1 MPSKQKVHVKQKKPP
16 AAASALPTTEAGF
29 FVDTHGASD
38 GDDFADNAISESEQ
52 IPKDATEERLE
63 RLLFGDAA
71 GFHDALRDRD
81 AGAMEIALR
90 DGASEGEDGGVEE
103 EEAQEEGGLEHVD
116 DADLFFLDSGTAGVD
131 DIELPIAQN
140 TSNGQRENEPP
151 AAWEDSDDE
160 RITVSLAKNNRLRKL
175 RVTAEDDVV
184 TGSEYIRR
192 LRKQYERLHPAP
204 DWANMSARA
213 GGRSAKRRKAG
224 AAQSDDESVFG
235 SDHMD
240 TGTDGEHEM
249 ALQPLARL
257 LQNAGN
263 LTRGEDN
270 VKSGGKRKLR
280 QEVLDIQRMK
290 DVGHGQPSAIESLTF
305 HPHYSLL
312 LSSGPASTL
321 FLHHISPKS
330 VSPNPLLTS
339 LHVRRTPIH
348 TSAFSPPTG
357 NQIYFS
363 GRRRYFHIWDLDT
376 GKVEKVNGPADR
388 REEQKSMER
397 FKLSP
402 CGRWMGVVGS
412 ARKGGGIVTILS
424 TTTLQWVA
432 QVRVDSH
439 NGVADFAWWSD
450 GEGMCVVGKN
460 GEVSEWDGRQKR
472 IVARWVDEG
481 AVGATVISLGGKS
494 GKGQIGGD
502 RWVAVGS
509 SSGIVNVYD
518 RRPWAVAAAE
528 IERKSKGKKVDGE
541 MDFGNHRGGGGD
553 GDEQCG
559 IPRNPKPTR
568 MLDQLTTPTSHLVFS
583 ADGQLL
589 VMASRWKKDALRL
602 IHLPSCTV
610 YKNWPTSN
618 TPFGRISAVAI
629 APTSDTL
636 AVANEQG
643 KIRLWEIHG

>member
-1 MPSKQKVHVKQKKPP
+1 MPSMQKVRVERAA
-16 AAASALPTTEAGF
+16 AAASLPRDAGF
-29 FVDTHGASD
+29 FIDTHGASEDD
-38 GDDFADNAISESEQ
+38 GLVDNASSEDEPM
-52 IPKDATEERLE
+52 PKDETEEKLE

-71 GFHDALRDRD
+71 GFHDALREHEVE
-81 AGAMEIALR
+81 GMELVPR
-90 DGASEGEDGGVEE
+90 DGNEDGEGGGEE
-103 EEAQEEGGLEHVD
+103 EGGEEEGGEEEGGLEHVD
-116 DADLFFLDSGTAGVD
+116 DADLFFLDSGTAGADLEFPIVQGAPD
-131 DIELPIAQN
+131 D
-140 TSNGQRENEPP
+140 QRENEPP

-160 RITVSLAKNNRLRKL
+160 RITVSLAGNNRLRKL
-175 RVTAEDDVV
+175 RLTEEDDVV

-192 LRKQYERLHPAP
+192 LRKQFERLHPAP
-204 DWANMSARA
+204 DWANPSNIA
-213 GGRSAKRRKAG
+213 GGRSAKRRKTG
-224 AAQSDDESVFG
+224 AQSDDESVLG

-240 TGTDGEHEM
+240 TDEEEEM
-249 ALQPLARL
+249 SLQPLARL

-263 LTRGEDN
+263 LTKGEN
-270 VKSGGKRKLR
+270 NAKSGGKRKLR

-290 DVGHGQPSAIESLTF
+290 DVGKGQPSTIESLTF
-305 HPHYSLL
+305 HPHYPLL

-330 VSPNPLLTS
+330 SSPNPLLTS

-348 TSAFSPPTG
+348 TSTFASPTG

-363 GRRRYFHIWDLDT
+363 GRRRYFHVWDLDT

-388 REEQKSMER
+388 KEEQKSMER

-412 ARKGGGIVTILS
+412 ARKGGGIITILS
-424 TTTLQWVA
+424 TTTLQWVS
-432 QVRVDSH
+432 QVRIDSH
-439 NGVADFAWWSD
+439 NGVADFAWWSN

-494 GKGQIGGD
+494 GRTQIGGD

-509 SSGIVNVYD
+509 SSGIVNIYD
-518 RRPWAVAAAE
+518 RRPWAAAATE
-528 IERKSKGKKVDGE
+528 IEKKSKGKKIDGE
-541 MDFGNHRGGGGD
+541 VDHGD
-553 GDEQCG
+553 GQCG
-559 IPRNPKPTR
+559 IPHNPKPTR

-629 APTSDTL
+629 APTSDML

>member
-1 MPSKQKVHVKQKKPP
+1 MPSMQKVRVKQKRAP
-16 AAASALPTTEAGF
+16 AATSLPTDAGF
-29 FVDTHGASD
+29 FVDTHGTSE
-38 GDDFADNAISESEQ
+38 DDDLIDNASSEDEPM
-52 IPKDATEERLE
+52 PKDETEEKLE

-71 GFHDALRDRD
+71 GFHDALREREVEGMDLVPRD
-81 AGAMEIALR
+81 SGSEDGER
-90 DGASEGEDGGVEE
+90 DGEE
-103 EEAQEEGGLEHVD
+103 EEGGLEHVD
-116 DADLFFLDSGTAGVD
+116 DADLFFLDSGTAGADV
-131 DIELPIAQN
+131 EFPIAQGA
-140 TSNGQRENEPP
+140 SDDQRESEPP

-160 RITVSLAKNNRLRKL
+160 RITVSLAGNNRLRKL
-175 RVTAEDDVV
+175 RLTEEDDVV
-184 TGSEYIRR
+184 TGSEYTRR
-192 LRKQYERLHPAP
+192 LRKQFERLHPVP
-204 DWANMSARA
+204 DWANPSNIA
-213 GGRSAKRRKAG
+213 GGRSAKRRKTG
-224 AAQSDDESVFG
+224 AQSDDESVLG

-240 TGTDGEHEM
+240 TDEEEEM
-249 ALQPLARL
+249 SLQPLARL

-263 LTRGEDN
+263 LTKGENN

-290 DVGHGQPSAIESLTF
+290 DVGKGQPSTIESLTF
-305 HPHYSLL
+305 HPHYPLL

-348 TSAFSPPTG
+348 TSAFSSPTG

-388 REEQKSMER
+388 KEEQKSMER

-402 CGRWMGVVGS
+402 CGRWMGFVGS

-424 TTTLQWVA
+424 TTTLQWVS
-432 QVRVDSH
+432 QVRIDSH

-472 IVARWVDEG
+472 IVARWIDEG
-481 AVGATVISLGGKS
+481 AVGTTVISLGGKS
-494 GKGQIGGD
+494 GRTQIGGD

-509 SSGIVNVYD
+509 SSGIVNIYD
-518 RRPWAVAAAE
+518 RRPWAAAVAE
-528 IERKSKGKKVDGE
+528 IEKKSKGKKVDGE
-541 MDFGNHRGGGGD
+541 EDHGD
-553 GDEQCG
+553 GQSG
-559 IPRNPKPTR
+559 IPLNPKPTR
-568 MLDQLTTPTSHLVFS
+568 MLDQLTTPISHLVFS

-602 IHLPSCTV
+602 IHLPSCTI

-629 APTSDTL
+629 APTSDML